1 METLL
6 VFISSTSDLAEEREA
21 VAASLHWP
29 FSAYRYEHDHGRRKP
44 PRDRL
49 VEILDKTDLYVGI
62 LGARYGSLYPNA
74 AGDPSIVEWEFEQ
87 ASERERIELFT
98 YCKAVEASAVEPE
111 QRRFL
116 DRVKDFLG
124 GRWAPPFSEPSDLVQ
139 RLLSD
144 LAKFGAELFL
154 AQREQEV
161 AEEGEDALFAE
172 RVARALESR
181 GGRYET
187 LRGLAR
193 QALES
198 PGDDPGELVELA
210 RKELAGA
217 TDPALRSLAR
227 EAELM
232 AAARGDRQRFVG
244 RLRGLAIAA
253 LGALAAVAL
262 AQLVGSFFSLT
273 QLLLFAGLI
282 AGVIA
287 GCLVVARL

>member
-1 METLL
+1 VETLL

-21 VAASLHWP
+21 VAANLRWP
-29 FSAYRYEHDHGRRKP
+29 FSAYRYEHDHGRRKS

-49 VEILDKTDLYVGI
+49 VEILDKTDLYVGV

-74 AGDPSIVEWEFEQ
+74 AEDRSIVEWEFEQ
-87 ASERERIELFT
+87 ASERQKIELFT
-98 YCKAVEASAVEPE
+98 YCKAVDASAVEPE

-124 GRWAPPFSEPSDLVQ
+124 GRWAPPFSETSELVQ

-144 LAKFGAELFL
+144 LAKFGAEVLL

-172 RVARALESR
+172 RVARALESQ
-181 GGRYET
+181 GERYEA
-187 LRGLAR
+187 LRDLAR

-198 PGDDPGELVELA
+198 PGEEPGELVELA
-210 RKELAGA
+210 RQELAGA
-217 TDPALRSLAR
+217 TEPALRSLAR

-232 AAARGDRQRFVG
+232 AAARGARHSFVG
-244 RLRGLAIAA
+244 RLRWLAIAA
-253 LGALAAVAL
+253 LGALAAVAV
-262 AQLVGSFFSLT
+262 AQLIGPFFTPT